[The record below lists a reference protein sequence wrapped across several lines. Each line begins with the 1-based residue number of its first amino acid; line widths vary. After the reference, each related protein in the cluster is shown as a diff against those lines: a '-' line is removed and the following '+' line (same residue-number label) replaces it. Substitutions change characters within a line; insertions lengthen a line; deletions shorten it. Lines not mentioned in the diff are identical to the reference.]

1 MLDQS
6 CIFYLLF
13 FTWFSFKKFKLS
25 GFPGLFAGFWISLGF
40 TAYVFAMYNTTVANV
55 NFTITTQ
62 TIFLALLLFSGT
74 EIGAGMNWSLVGDFF
89 GRENFATIRGS
100 MAPIYNISL
109 FTMPIAAGWVK
120 DTTDS
125 YEIVLIA
132 GAIMLLLSGLVFGIL
147 KKPSRN

>member
-1 MLDQS
+1 
-6 CIFYLLF
+6 
-13 FTWFSFKKFKLS
+13 
-25 GFPGLFAGFWISLGF
+25 
-40 TAYVFAMYNTTVANV
+40 
-55 NFTITTQ
+55 
-62 TIFLALLLFSGT
+62 
-74 EIGAGMNWSLVGDFF
+74 MNWSLVGDFF